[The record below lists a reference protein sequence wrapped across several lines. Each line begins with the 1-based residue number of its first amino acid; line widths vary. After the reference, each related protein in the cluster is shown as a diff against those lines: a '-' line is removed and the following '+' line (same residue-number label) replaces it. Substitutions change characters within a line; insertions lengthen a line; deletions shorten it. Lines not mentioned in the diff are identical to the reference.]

1 MQKLSWK
8 LGPQILRQ
16 ANKIVEPAYHPDADK
31 ILSLDTSVIK
41 LQDGILKYENS
52 WVGRQRLMPERS
64 RLDNS
69 PVESLLISCC
79 LTNLFLGDAT
89 PTSTHCSKKPTTGK
103 STDTTTFQLVSHGF
117 YCGYL

>member
-64 RLDNS
+64 IKC
-69 PVESLLISCC
+69 LIQQQV
-79 LTNLFLGDAT
+79 LVVL
-89 PTSTHCSKKPTTGK
+89 CSEEELRKCVY
-103 STDTTTFQLVSHGF
+103 F
-117 YCGYL
+117 